1 MAITV
6 KAGRSCFELRSG
18 VMAAAIIVL
27 CAGCAAGPH
36 VEFELDW
43 SLKGAEL
50 SERERPAELTT
61 KSEAHLLIQ
70 EGYISI
76 GKIVV
81 QYDKEVSYDTTLNE
95 LVCQEAAKKG
105 GDIVRLTVDRKEK
118 NVTRYKSGECIRQET
133 QTTMESVPDYETY
146 CIRPNVCNTRQTG
159 SHSVSRT
166 SKVCV
171 KWNQIPYEV
180 AVIESEGQVY
190 RKNTDKRVYV
200 VQGGLTWMPTTSFT
214 ANWANA
220 KAYCTSTTING
231 QTGWRLPTRAEL
243 SALIT
248 SGAMNGK
255 GWDFRLAAWSS
266 TLVSAGIHSMVSL
279 KSGIVSG
286 GNDTWLQIVSCVR

>member
-1 MAITV
+1 
-6 KAGRSCFELRSG
+6 
-18 VMAAAIIVL
+18 MAAAVVVL
-27 CAGCAAGPH
+27 CAGCATGPH
-36 VEFELDW
+36 VEFELEW

-61 KSEAHLLIQ
+61 KSDAQLLLQ
-70 EGYISI
+70 EGNISI

-81 QYDKEVSYDTTLNE
+81 QYDKEVSYDTTINE
-95 LVCQEAAKKG
+95 HVCQEAAKKG

-200 VQGGLTWMPTTSFT
+200 VQGGLTWMPTTSFKD
-214 ANWANA
+214 NWANA
-220 KAYCTSTTING
+220 NAYCTSTTING

-248 SGAMNGK
+248 SGAMAIRVGSEL
-255 GWDFRLAAWSS
+255 GRLWSS
-266 TLVSAGIHSMVSL
+266 TLFSAGNHSIVAL
-279 KSGIVSG
+279 DNGIVYG
-286 GNDTWLQIVSCVR
+286 KNDTWLYTVSCVRQSRGL